1 MTLDQKIQAILEH
14 NLKRWDLM
22 ERNQLIN
29 ELWNEMHEYLDN
41 EIDQGNELYIEELYE
56 EIAE

>member
-1 MTLDQKIQAILEH
+1 MNLDQKIEAILES

-22 ERNQLIN
+22 ERSQLIK

-56 EIAE
+56 EITQ